1 MKKLFLTFTCLLS
14 LSGSYAA
21 TSEVP
26 NAKSANIMVVADP
39 VDLNHYVGKYKFEGL
54 PFEFITIAVKEGK
67 LTVNTG
73 SEEGIL
79 TPLKDADSFDAAG
92 QATLK
97 FIRNAEKKVTGVTLQ
112 AQGFDFE
119 GKKEL

>member
-1 MKKLFLTFTCLLS
+1 MKKILLTLTCFLS
-14 LSGSYAA
+14 LSGAYAV
-21 TSEVP
+21 TPELT
-26 NAKSANIMVVADP
+26 NAGTANIMLAADP

-54 PFEFITIAVKEGK
+54 PFEFITVAVKEGK
-67 LTVNTG
+67 LTINTG
-73 SEEGIL
+73 TEEGVL

-97 FIRNAEKKVTGVTLQ
+97 FIRNTEKKVTGVMLQ